1 MAYPSPK
8 GTTSPPGWSI
18 CLRRLI
24 ATRHDPHK
32 HVKLTVKANALVC
45 DCCGR
50 EIVPDEHLE
59 WSEALRLRFTG
70 GNGST
75 FDMS

>member
-1 MAYPSPK
+1 M
-8 GTTSPPGWSI
+8 I
-18 CLRRLI
+18 CTQPRQI
-24 ATRHDPHK
+24 DHQEET
-32 HVKLTVKANALVC
+32 ALVC
-45 DCCGR
+45 DRSGR